1 MILLDTID
9 TARGS
14 TQGSCRPLAA
24 KMPALGIRHIE
35 LASQSG
41 PSWIRE
47 CRELISSIPMDALG
61 AASVHGPKGLQAAR
75 EAGLRDAS
83 SPVFDP
89 RPGMANRGRGRKFSK
104 KNSASGG
111 VWKADGVNDRLPNSA
126 ELRR

>member
-1 MILLDTID
+1 
-9 TARGS
+9 
-14 TQGSCRPLAA
+14 
-24 KMPALGIRHIE
+24 MPALGSRHIE

-61 AASVHGPKGLQAAR
+61 AASLDGPEGLQAAR

-89 RPGMANRGRGRKFSK
+89 GQAWPIPGEGGNSK
-104 KNSASGG
+104 K
-111 VWKADGVNDRLPNSA
+111 K
-126 ELRR
+126 LRQRQSLYN